1 MQIQISIDA
10 ICLEVLPQHF
20 QTACLPLSNKYWQS
34 STRTINGIN
43 RPLPQTTSLLSI
55 NYNPKYQGTA
65 ILALHKTFQG
75 REPADRDRVNW
86 MFCFNISRGRQHFT
100 ELRTGDMINILTIHD
115 QGNYH
120 REDDREK
127 PLSPQKSVSRE
138 ITT

>member
-75 REPADRDRVNW
+75 RGPADRDRVNCE
-86 MFCFNISRGRQHFT
+86 CFASIFLEGDNTSRNFALVT
-100 ELRTGDMINILTIHD
+100 
-115 QGNYH
+115 
-120 REDDREK
+120 
-127 PLSPQKSVSRE
+127 
-138 ITT
+138 